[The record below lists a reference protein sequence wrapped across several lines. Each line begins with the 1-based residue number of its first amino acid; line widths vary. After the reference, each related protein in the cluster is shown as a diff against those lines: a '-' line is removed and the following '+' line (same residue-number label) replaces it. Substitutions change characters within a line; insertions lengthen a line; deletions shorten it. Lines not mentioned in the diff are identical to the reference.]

1 MPLHALCVEHDA
13 VLAETLV
20 HHDIAPNVLHTAE
33 GTLTLLDELR
43 PDAVLIAL
51 PDPLELCREIRA
63 RSAVPILVLTDR
75 PEVVVHALDSGAD
88 DALATP
94 VQPRELAA
102 RIRAHV
108 RRARGTLTPHHH
120 RIDLGTLVIDFA
132 HRSVELAGQIIQL
145 TSTEF
150 AVLAALA
157 QHAGHPLTRDA
168 LLQLVHGRDDLA
180 FDRSIDVHVS
190 RLRSK
195 LEPDPRQPRLIKTI
209 RGHGY
214 VLSLQPR

>member
-1 MPLHALCVEHDA
+1 MPLHVLCVEHDE
-13 VLAETLV
+13 VLATT
-20 HHDIAPNVLHTAE
+20 IADEEIRPSVLHTPE
-33 GTLTLLDELR
+33 GTLALLDELR

-63 RSAVPILVLTDR
+63 RSSVPILVIT
-75 PEVVVHALDSGAD
+75 PYMIEALDSGAD
-88 DALATP
+88 DALNAPLAT
-94 VQPRELAA
+94 RELAA
-102 RIRAHV
+102 RSRAHV
-108 RRARGTLTPHHH
+108 RRARGQLTPSNQ
-120 RIDLGTLVIDFA
+120 RIDLGTLVIDFS
-132 HRSVELAGQIIQL
+132 HRTVELAGTVIAL

>member
-1 MPLHALCVEHDA
+1 MPLHALCVEHDPA
-13 VLAETLV
+13 LATVLAAEGI
-20 HHDIAPNVLHTAE
+20 HASVLHTPE
-33 GTLTLLDELR
+33 GTLALLDEVR
-43 PDAVLIAL
+43 PDAVVIAL
-51 PDPLELCREIRA
+51 PEPLELCREIRA
-63 RSAVPILVLTDR
+63 RSSVPILAITPLVI
-75 PEVVVHALDSGAD
+75 EALDNGAD
-88 DALATP
+88 DALAAP
-94 VQPRELAA
+94 IAPRELAA

-108 RRARGTLTPHHH
+108 RRAHGQLAPCHQ
-120 RIDLGTLVIDFA
+120 RIDLGTLVIDFS
-132 HRSVELAGQIIQL
+132 HRTVELAGTVIAL

-150 AVLAALA
+150 ALLAALA

-214 VLSLQPR
+214 VLSLQRR

>member
-1 MPLHALCVEHDA
+1 MTLRALCVEDDT
-13 VLAETLV
+13 VLADALSGEHLC
-20 HHDIAPNVLHTAE
+20 ANSLHTAE
-33 GTLTLLDELR
+33 GTLALLDELQ

-51 PDPLELCREIRA
+51 PDPLELCREIRV
-63 RSAVPILVLTDR
+63 RSAVPILVISTPDR
-75 PEVVVHALDSGAD
+75 VIHALESGAD
-88 DALATP
+88 DALVAP

-102 RIRAHV
+102 RVRAHV
-108 RRARGTLTPHHH
+108 RRARGELTPAHQ
-120 RIDLGTLVIDFA
+120 RIDLGALVIDFS
-132 HRSVELAGQIIQL
+132 HRTVELAGVVIAL

-157 QHAGHPLTRDA
+157 QHAGHPLTRES

>member
-1 MPLHALCVEHDA
+1 MPLHVLCVEHED
-13 VLAETLV
+13 VLASSLAVE
-20 HHDIAPNVLHTAE
+20 DIGCSVLHTPE
-33 GTLTLLDELR
+33 GTLALLDEVR
-43 PDAVLIAL
+43 PDAVIIAL
-51 PDPLELCREIRA
+51 PDSLELCREIRA
-63 RSAVPILVLTDR
+63 RSSVPILVITSQLI
-75 PEVVVHALDSGAD
+75 EALDSGAD
-88 DALATP
+88 DALTTP
-94 VQPRELAA
+94 LASRELAA

-108 RRARGTLTPHHH
+108 RRARGDLSPSHQ
-120 RIDLGTLVIDFA
+120 RIDLGTLVIDCA
-132 HRSVELAGQIIQL
+132 RRSVELAGTVIAL

-150 AVLAALA
+150 AVLTALA

>member
-1 MPLHALCVEHDA
+1 MTLRALCVEHDA
-13 VLAETLV
+13 TIAGTLAAEG
-20 HHDIAPNVLHTAE
+20 ISPSVLHTPE
-33 GTLTLLDELR
+33 GTLALLDEVR
-43 PDAVLIAL
+43 PDAVVLAL
-51 PDPLELCREIRA
+51 PHPAELCREIRA
-63 RSAVPILVLTDR
+63 RSGVPILVVAPPEQVVLTL
-75 PEVVVHALDSGAD
+75 ESGAD
-88 DALATP
+88 DALVAP

-108 RRARGTLTPHHH
+108 RRARGELTPAHQ
-120 RIDLGTLVIDFA
+120 RIDLGALVIDVA
-132 HRSVELAGQIIQL
+132 HRTVELAGTTIAL

-214 VLSLQPR
+214 VLSVHSR